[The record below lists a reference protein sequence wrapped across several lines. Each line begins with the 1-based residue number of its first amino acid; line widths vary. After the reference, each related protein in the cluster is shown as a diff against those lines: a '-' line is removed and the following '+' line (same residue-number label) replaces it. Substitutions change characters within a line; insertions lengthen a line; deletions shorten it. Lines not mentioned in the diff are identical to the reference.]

1 MPHFGDDGSEPRTCF
16 STPGTL
22 MPLRGHLLKRA
33 NLVRSADFGVARR
46 FLLVAWLCLPML
58 TACGRGKPGA
68 LDSSGYHVRQ
78 GKVWYLANWTSE
90 AFVVADADVKTFTFP
105 LPKGEGRSFAK
116 DAKHVFLQGRV
127 IPGADP
133 ATFEIFEGRFT
144 RDAKNVY
151 VNHEVYCDDPANFE
165 VVSINFVKNSHSV
178 YGAGR
183 NGRTEVVSNDVAN
196 FKLISDVE
204 HHSFCVDSTRVFV
217 NGNELP
223 GAQPQSFKILGGA
236 YSRDA
241 AQTFYFDKPMPPGT
255 DMATLEPLAGGYA
268 KDRAR
273 AYYLG
278 KVLPGA
284 DAATFEIT
292 DPRWPKAKDKNQ
304 LYEQGSSLPLA
315 GGS

>member
-1 MPHFGDDGSEPRTCF
+1 MAQRDRPV
-16 STPGTL
+16 
-22 MPLRGHLLKRA
+22 KRA
-33 NLVRSADFGVARR
+33 NLVRSADFQTTWR
-46 FLLVAWLCLPML
+46 FLLAACLCLPML

-68 LDSSGYHVRQ
+68 LDSSGYHVRD

-90 AFVVADADVKTFTFP
+90 AFVVADADVKTFVFP
-105 LPKGEGRSFAK
+105 LAKGDSGFAK

-127 IPGADP
+127 ISGADP
-133 ATFEIFEGRFT
+133 ATFEVFHNHYT

-151 VNHEVYCDDPANFE
+151 IGREVFCDDAANFS
-165 VVSINFVKNSHSV
+165 VVSSNFVKNSHSV
-178 YGAGR
+178 YSSGSSGR
-183 NGRTEVVSNDVAN
+183 AEVVSKDVAN
-196 FKLISDVE
+196 FREISNEE
-204 HHSFCVDSTRVFV
+204 HHSFCVDSTQVFV
-217 NGNELP
+217 NGNELR
-223 GAQPQSFKILGGA
+223 GAQPQTFKILGGA

-241 AQTFYFDKPMPPGT
+241 AQCFYFDKPMPPGT

-268 KDRAR
+268 KDRGR

-304 LYEQGSSLPLA
+304 SYDQGSILPLA